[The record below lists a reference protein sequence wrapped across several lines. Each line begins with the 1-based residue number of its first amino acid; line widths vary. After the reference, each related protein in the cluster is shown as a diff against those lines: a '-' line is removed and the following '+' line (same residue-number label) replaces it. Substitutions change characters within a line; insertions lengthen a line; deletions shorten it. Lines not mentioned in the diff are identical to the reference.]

1 MFRNQLII
9 LSVLTVLAST
19 SSAQAEVIIK
29 TNSDGIPEV
38 QTSNVQVSAG
48 TVTIRRNTRIRKKN
62 RSRYATQAA
71 PRIYYPV
78 VNPDRDYDADH
89 GQTTTRS
96 SSTSSSSSTVNGRT
110 HRSTQTTTVQEN
122 GRTIIQSNT
131 TD

>member
-1 MFRNQLII
+1 MFRYQLII
-9 LSVLTVLAST
+9 APVLTVLAFAG
-19 SSAQAEVIIK
+19 SAQAEVIIR

-62 RSRYATQAA
+62 RSRYATQAT

-78 VNPDRDYDADH
+78 VNPDRDYDADR
-89 GQTTTRS
+89 GQTTIRS
-96 SSTSSSSSTVNGRT
+96 SSSSSSTVNGRT
-110 HRSTQTTTVQEN
+110 HRSTQSTTVQEN

>member
-9 LSVLTVLAST
+9 LSVLTVLAFAG
-19 SSAQAEVIIK
+19 SAQAEVIIRPS
-29 TNSDGIPEV
+29 SDGTPEV

-48 TVTIRRNTRIRKKN
+48 TVTIRRNTRIRKKT
-62 RSRYATQAA
+62 RSRYTTQAA

-78 VNPDRDYDADH
+78 VNPDRDHDADY
-89 GQTTTRS
+89 GQTTTR
-96 SSTSSSSSTVNGRT
+96 STSSSSSTVNGRT